1 MEFNLLALL
10 LTIGCCLISIII
22 AGKSWN
28 NEAKEWFKNLNHPD
42 NALMVKFMNK
52 FGIILYLLFGFV
64 LYYLFVRN
72 DIAPIIVM
80 MMIILIMGISPL
92 FLYKTKNLKLFFVT
106 NLIIFIL
113 LPMLIFFLL
122 QTNLTL
128 AIIVIIY
135 QLWIVYEM
143 SYWYRLMKLN
153 K

>member
-22 AGKSWN
+22 AGKSWS
-28 NEAKEWFKNLNHPD
+28 NEAKEWFENLNHPD

-52 FGIILYLLFGFV
+52 FGFIIYLLFGFV
-64 LYYLFVRN
+64 LYYPFVRN
-72 DIAPIIVM
+72 DIVPIIVM
-80 MMIILIMGISPL
+80 IIIILIMGISPL
-92 FLYKTKNLKLFFVT
+92 FLFKTKNLKLFFAA

-113 LPMLIFFLL
+113 VPMLIFFLL

-135 QLWIVYEM
+135 QLWIIYEM

-153 K
+153 R